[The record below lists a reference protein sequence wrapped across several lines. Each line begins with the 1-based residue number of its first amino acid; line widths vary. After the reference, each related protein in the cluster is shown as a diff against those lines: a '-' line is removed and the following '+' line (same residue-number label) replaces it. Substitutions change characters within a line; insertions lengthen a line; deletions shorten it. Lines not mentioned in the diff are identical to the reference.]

1 MPAISMQEHPHC
13 AAAGPSAAA
22 PARSQVPDTLS
33 GAVHGGTS
41 AQAVPWWGWGELTGG
56 WHCLSSWGG
65 GEKFGGGS
73 REQLDAPRSASLP
86 AARFSGCLGTRSRS
100 QSEQKAER
108 GNNWKI
114 KPRSFTAKT
123 GTNQR

>member
-1 MPAISMQEHPHC
+1 MV
-13 AAAGPSAAA
+13 G
-22 PARSQVPDTLS
+22 LG
-33 GAVHGGTS
+33 GADRWL
-41 AQAVPWWGWGELTGG
+41 ALFEQL
-56 WHCLSSWGG
+56 GG

-114 KPRSFTAKT
+114 KP
-123 GTNQR
+123 